1 MGIEHD
7 PGCSTSFH
15 RLVHS
20 LINETL
26 VVELSGNDTTKI
38 GKLVDVDTGYITL
51 AVTCTT
57 GTGGGGSPG
66 RPPIRLA
73 YVPLRHIV
81 SVVES

>member
-1 MGIEHD
+1 MGTERD
-7 PGCSTSFH
+7 PDDGTSFH

-51 AVTCTT
+51 AVTATT
-57 GTGGGGSPG
+57 GTGGGDSPG
-66 RPPIRLA
+66 RRPVRLA

-81 SVVES
+81 SLVES